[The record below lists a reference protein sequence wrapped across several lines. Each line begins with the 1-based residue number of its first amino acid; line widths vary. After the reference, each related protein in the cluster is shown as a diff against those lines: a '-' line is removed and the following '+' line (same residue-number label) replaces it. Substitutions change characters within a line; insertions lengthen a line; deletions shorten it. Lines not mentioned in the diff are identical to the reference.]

1 MAQWMGKSRRKI
13 TGGLRRY
20 NRKKRRSE
28 IGREKLFTS
37 VGQEKSFNLRTRGG
51 NQKTRL
57 VHAERVNAVD
67 PKTGKVQATTINS
80 VLENSANRNYVQ
92 RNFLNKGAIVQTELG
107 AARVTSRPGQDGVVN
122 VVLLEK

>member
-1 MAQWMGKSRRKI
+1 MPQWMGKSRRKT
-13 TGGLRRY
+13 TGGLRRP

-37 VGQEKSFNLRTRGG
+37 VGEQKAFQIRTRGG
-51 NQKTRL
+51 NSKMRL
-57 VHAERVNAVD
+57 VHASMANAVD
-67 PKTGKVQATTINS
+67 PSSGKVSSTNITS

-107 AARVTSRPGQDGVVN
+107 RARVTSRPGQDGVVN
-122 VVLLEK
+122 VVLLEE

>member
-1 MAQWMGKSRRKI
+1 MGKSRRKT
-13 TGGLRRY
+13 TGGLRRP
-20 NRKKRRSE
+20 NRKKRRGE

-37 VGQEKSFNLRTRGG
+37 VGEQKAFKARTRGG
-51 NQKTRL
+51 NSKMRL
-57 VHAERVNAVD
+57 VQAQRANAVD
-67 PKTGKVQATTINS
+67 PKTGKVQATTITT

-107 AARVTSRPGQDGVVN
+107 SARVTSRPGQDGVVN

>member
-1 MAQWMGKSRRKI
+1 LAQWMGKSRRKI
-13 TGGLRRY
+13 SGGLRRP
-20 NRKKRRSE
+20 NRKKRRGE

-37 VGQEKSFNLRTRGG
+37 VGKQKAFKMRTRGG
-51 NQKTRL
+51 NSKMRL
-57 VHAERVNAVD
+57 VHAGRANAVD
-67 PKTGKVQATTINS
+67 PKTGKVQATTITT

-122 VVLLEK
+122 VVLLEQ

>member
-1 MAQWMGKSRRKI
+1 MGKSRRKI

-20 NRKKRRSE
+20 NRKKRRGE

-37 VGQEKSFNLRTRGG
+37 VGKQKAFKARTRGG
-51 NQKTRL
+51 NSKMRL
-57 VHAERVNAVD
+57 VHAERANAVD
-67 PKTGKVQATTINS
+67 PETTITT

-107 AARVTSRPGQDGVVN
+107 PARVTSRPGQDGVLN

>member
-1 MAQWMGKSRRKI
+1 MAQWMGKSRRKT
-13 TGGLRRY
+13 TGGLRRP

-37 VGQEKSFNLRTRGG
+37 VGKQKAFQMRTRGG
-51 NQKTRL
+51 NSKMRL
-57 VHAERVNAVD
+57 VHAEKANAVD
-67 PKTGKVQATTINS
+67 PKTGKVKSTTITT

-107 AARVTSRPGQDGVVN
+107 AARMTSRPGQDGVVN

>member
-1 MAQWMGKSRRKI
+1 
-13 TGGLRRY
+13 
-20 NRKKRRSE
+20 
-28 IGREKLFTS
+28 
-37 VGQEKSFNLRTRGG
+37 
-51 NQKTRL
+51 
-57 VHAERVNAVD
+57 
-67 PKTGKVQATTINS
+67 

>member
-1 MAQWMGKSRRKI
+1 MGKSRRKT
-13 TGGLRRY
+13 TGGLRRP

-37 VGQEKSFNLRTRGG
+37 VGKEKAFQIRTRGG
-51 NQKTRL
+51 NSKMRL
-57 VHAERVNAVD
+57 VHAERANAVD
-67 PKTGKVQATTINS
+67 PETGKVSSTTITT

-107 AARVTSRPGQDGVVN
+107 PARVTSRPGQDGVVN
-122 VVLLEK
+122 VVLLER

>member
-13 TGGLRRY
+13 TGGLRRP

-37 VGQEKSFNLRTRGG
+37 VGEQKAFKIRTRGG
-51 NQKTRL
+51 NSKMRL
-57 VHAERVNAVD
+57 VHASKVNATD
-67 PKTGKVQATTINS
+67 PSTGKVQSTQITT

>member
-1 MAQWMGKSRRKI
+1 LAQWMGKSRRKI
-13 TGGLRRY
+13 TGGLRRP

-37 VGQEKSFNLRTRGG
+37 VGEQKAFKIRTRGA
-51 NQKTRL
+51 NSKMRL
-57 VHAERVNAVD
+57 VHAGKANAVD
-67 PKTGKVQATTINS
+67 PATGKVQPTVITT

>member
-1 MAQWMGKSRRKI
+1 MGKSRRKI
-13 TGGLRRY
+13 TGGLRRH

-37 VGQEKSFNLRTRGG
+37 VGTEKSFKARTRGG
-51 NQKTRL
+51 GQKSRL
-57 VHAERVNAVD
+57 VHAERANAVD
-67 PKTGKVQATTINS
+67 PKTGKVKSTKITT
-80 VLENSANRNYVQ
+80 VLDNSANRNYVQ

>member
-1 MAQWMGKSRRKI
+1 MGKSRRKI
-13 TGGLRRY
+13 TGGLRRP

-37 VGQEKSFNLRTRGG
+37 VGKEKAFQIRTRGG
-51 NQKTRL
+51 NSKMRL
-57 VHAERVNAVD
+57 VHAERANAVD
-67 PKTGKVQATTINS
+67 LETGKVTSTTITT
-80 VLENSANRNYVQ
+80 VLENAANRNYVQ

-107 AARVTSRPGQDGVVN
+107 PARVTSRPGQDGVVN

>member
-13 TGGLRRY
+13 TGGLRRP

-37 VGQEKSFNLRTRGG
+37 VGSQKAFKIRTRGG
-51 NQKTRL
+51 NSKMRL
-57 VHAERVNAVD
+57 VHATKANAVD
-67 PKTGKVQATTINS
+67 PKTGEARSTTITT
-80 VLENSANRNYVQ
+80 VLENPANRNYVQ
-92 RNFLNKGAIVQTELG
+92 RNIFNKGAIVQTELG